1 MQAEQERIEEVLE
14 NYGFYYFD
22 DRFLIFE
29 ADSTVGKRKVNLD
42 LKLEPGIPRRARRIY
57 KINEVTIFPNY
68 SLTDTLKNSADTT
81 VVDSLNYVD
90 SVRNFR
96 PSIIT
101 RVINIRKGNTYSR
114 EDQELT
120 LSHLMG
126 LGVFKFVNI
135 KYSDASHADST
146 LLNANIYLTPLQKK
160 SLRAE
165 VQATSKSNNF
175 VGPGIALTFTNRN
188 LLRGAELLQVSL
200 SGAYEVQVGRQNQGP
215 LNSLETGL
223 ESSLTFPRFIS
234 PIRIDYNS
242 RKYLP
247 KTVIKAGFNFQNRV
261 GYYRLNS
268 FNLNYGYIWRETAEK
283 SHELYPIDISF
294 VRTDKKSQAFIDMVE
309 SNPVLENSFE
319 NQFIIGARY
328 SYTLNTQLKEDPMQK
343 FEKKKYRTTTSILM
357 ETSTYPVTLSI
368 GYKAWRMSLMKDRTT
383 FSAPL
388 THSSQK
394 PTRTSDIITRLMSIT
409 KSPHD

>member
-1 MQAEQERIEEVLE
+1 
-14 NYGFYYFD
+14 
-22 DRFLIFE
+22 
-29 ADSTVGKRKVNLD
+29 
-42 LKLEPGIPRRARRIY
+42 
-57 KINEVTIFPNY
+57 
-68 SLTDTLKNSADTT
+68 
-81 VVDSLNYVD
+81 
-90 SVRNFR
+90 
-96 PSIIT
+96 
-101 RVINIRKGNTYSR
+101 
-114 EDQELT
+114 
-120 LSHLMG
+120 MG

-135 KYSDASHADST
+135 KYSDASTADST
-146 LLNANIYLTPLQKK
+146 LLDANIYLTPLQKK

-175 VGPGIALTFTNRN
+175 VGPGIALIFTNRN

-223 ESSLTFPRFIS
+223 ETSLTFPRFIS

-268 FNLNYGYIWRETAEK
+268 LNLNYGYIWRESAAK
-283 SHELYPIDISF
+283 SHELYPVDISF

-328 SYTLNTQLKEDPMQK
+328 SYTAEHAIEGRSNAEIRKEKIQNAQ
-343 FEKKKYRTTTSILM
+343 FL
-357 ETSTYPVTLSI
+357 
-368 GYKAWRMSLMKDRTT
+368 
-383 FSAPL
+383 F
-388 THSSQK
+388 
-394 PTRTSDIITRLMSIT
+394 
-409 KSPHD
+409 